1 MSSGRKQKK
10 GGSIVTALLVM
21 ILIFGIGIML
31 YPTLAD
37 WYNRINASQTIS
49 GYNKIAE
56 KQTKE
61 ERERIWKEAQRY
73 NQALSEDTIRNGGT
87 IGAGQEDGYDD
98 ELKVEEEGIM
108 GYITIPSIDVNLPI
122 YHGIDEKALQ
132 AGAGHLP
139 ASSLPVGG
147 ESTHCVITGHTGLPS
162 ARLFTDL
169 DKLEEGDTF
178 QLKILNQ
185 TLTYEVFRIEVVL
198 PTDVDSLRIEEGQ
211 DWCTLLTCTPYGIND
226 HRLLVTGKRVET
238 PKEET
243 ASEQKVGGEL
253 RTLLI
258 ALLVLLVI
266 LAAAGLLIYR
276 HSRKSKNKRE
286 RNS

>member
-1 MSSGRKQKK
+1 MRSGRKQKK
-10 GGSIVTALLVM
+10 SGSVVTALLVM
-21 ILIFGIGIML
+21 VLIFGIGIML

-56 KQTKE
+56 QQTKE
-61 ERERIWKEAQRY
+61 ERERIWKSAQEY
-73 NQALSEDTIRNGGT
+73 NQVLSEDTIQNGGT
-87 IGAGQEDGYDD
+87 IGAGRADGYED

-108 GYITIPSIDVNLPI
+108 GYIMIPSIDVNLPI

-132 AGAGHLP
+132 AGTGHLP

-147 ESTHCVITGHTGLPS
+147 DSTHCVITGHTGLPS

-226 HRLLVTGKRVET
+226 HRLLVTGRRIET
-238 PKEET
+238 PKKET
-243 ASEQKVGGEL
+243 SSTQKGGGEL
-253 RTLLI
+253 RTLII
-258 ALLVLLVI
+258 ALLVLLAV

-276 HSRKSKNKRE
+276 HRREKSKRE